1 MNILIAHSSNG
12 AFQGHWNQMMKHII
26 QMNKTW
32 SKIPNWQEADQLAI
46 YKRDRGNWGIEL
58 GSTDATLNNRHGVKQ
73 KSKAKMQP

>member
-1 MNILIAHSSNG
+1 
-12 AFQGHWNQMMKHII
+12 MMKHII

-46 YKRDRGNWGIEL
+46 YKRDRRNRGIEL

-73 KSKAKMQP
+73 KAKMQPKAAFSIWFGPRGSL